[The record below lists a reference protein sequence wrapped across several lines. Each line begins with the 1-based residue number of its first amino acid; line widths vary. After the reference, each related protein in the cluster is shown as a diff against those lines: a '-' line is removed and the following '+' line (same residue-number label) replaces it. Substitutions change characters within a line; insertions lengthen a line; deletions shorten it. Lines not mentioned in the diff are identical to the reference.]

1 MKLWAHVSGDMLAV
15 VLILSALAGCGRG
28 VERVSVVGAVSL
40 DGEPLADG
48 SISFVPL
55 AGGPSAGCQIS
66 GGRFSIP
73 RGQGPGPGRYR
84 VEIVAFEKTGRR
96 VEDDDVPGASQM
108 LTRQVIPARYNERST
123 LEVELGR
130 DGANALEFAISRDA
144 S

>member
-1 MKLWAHVSGDMLAV
+1 VTARRPFPATVPV
-15 VLILSALAGCGRG
+15 ALALAALIGCGRG
-28 VERVSVVGAVSL
+28 IERVSVAGAVSL
-40 DGEPLADG
+40 DGQPLAEG

-73 RGQGPGPGRYR
+73 RAQGPGPGRYR
-84 VEIVAFEKTGRR
+84 VEIVAFEETGRQ
-96 VEDDDVPGASQM
+96 VEDDDVPGATQT
-108 LTRQVIPARYNERST
+108 LTRQVIPPRYNERST

-130 DGANALEFAISRDA
+130 DGANALEFAIARDA